1 MSLNSSLEQLAEL
14 AEKRDEVHFAFI
26 KQILLMASGLLG
38 ILVSL
43 HKSTSTDDNSRISF
57 ALALGLLS
65 PGILLLTIGLSA
77 QVAVRRDQFV
87 KWKAEVLL
95 PMQDENYRPKNMISG
110 NPSKIYAACE
120 KTGYVSLTLSV
131 ICLTIYA
138 VLIA

>member
-1 MSLNSSLEQLAEL
+1 MSLNASLEQLVEL

-43 HKSTSTDDNSRISF
+43 HKATSTDNSSRISF

-65 PGILLLTIGLSA
+65 LGILLLTIGLSA
-77 QVAVRRDQFV
+77 QVAVRRAQFV
-87 KWKAEVLL
+87 KWKAEVLSHIR
-95 PMQDENYRPKNMISG
+95 DDNYRTKAIFG
-110 NPSKIYAACE
+110 EPSKIYAACE

-131 ICLTIYA
+131 ISLTIYA